1 LSTKQVLIDIE
12 NLSKHYTLNK
22 SMFSRK
28 PAGVVKALDHINLKI
43 YEGEMLGL
51 IGESGCGKSTL
62 GRAIL
67 RLLMPGLMLATC
79 LFAGMYLAKNLVLDE
94 SIFPARFL
102 DPGEWLKLFRSNILA
117 ANSAP
122 RLPVFAALLNDWLKR
137 LALGFGG
144 INIACLLLYISERR
158 NSK

>member
-1 LSTKQVLIDIE
+1 
-12 NLSKHYTLNK
+12 
-22 SMFSRK
+22 
-28 PAGVVKALDHINLKI
+28 
-43 YEGEMLGL
+43 
-51 IGESGCGKSTL
+51 
-62 GRAIL
+62 
-67 RLLMPGLMLATC
+67 MLATC

-144 INIACLLLYISERR
+144 VSIACLLLYISERR